1 MRPKVKLLKTL
12 PQDAQKRTLKLLQD
26 VKIHYGID
34 AYLFMKK
41 ILTVG
46 IITEYYQKKYHIGGW
61 IEYEHLLSRNEN
73 LIEQHKDIPFIKMVN
88 GLIYGHFFGIKS
100 ITVIKGMQMEVEME
114 TYDYWEKRIEE
125 KELN

>member
-1 MRPKVKLLKTL
+1 MRPKVKLLETL
-12 PQDAQKRTLKLLQD
+12 PQDTQKRTLKLLQD

-34 AYLFMKK
+34 AYLFIKK

-61 IEYEHLLSRNEN
+61 IEYEYLLSRNEN
-73 LIEQHKDIPFIKMVN
+73 LIQHHEDIPFIKMKN
-88 GLIYGHFFGIKS
+88 GLTYSHFFGIKS

-114 TYDYWEKRIEE
+114 TYDYWEKRIEK